1 MPHVSPPPSPH
12 SGAHGLDGLSRTYDN
27 GPVEPMA
34 RALAEAEE
42 EVIRLVDEYRT
53 RCLWF
58 LRPDYYPTSD
68 DDRLRVLR
76 YIERHGD
83 RRAFQRAAAVRQWL
97 SRNSS
102 ARSAAS

>member
-1 MPHVSPPPSPH
+1 MERVP
-12 SGAHGLDGLSRTYDN
+12 GDLEQQFN
-27 GPVEPMA
+27 
-34 RALAEAEE
+34 
-42 EVIRLVDEYRT
+42 RLVDEYRS

-68 DDRLRVLR
+68 EDRLRVLG

-83 RRAFQRAAAVRQWL
+83 RAAFQRAAAARRWL
-97 SRNSS
+97 SQGSS